1 MRDDQSARVAL
12 RWWDTLRPAERI
24 VAMSLVA
31 GGVIAIANST
41 VWAVAVCY
49 MSHQRARVG
58 LAREER
64 LRLSAPESAV
74 SPVQPGGR
82 SDHTQQIQ

>member
-1 MRDDQSARVAL
+1 MRDDQSTRMAL
-12 RWWDTLRPAERI
+12 RWWDTLGRAERI

-31 GGVIAIANST
+31 GGVIAIVNST

-49 MSHQRARVG
+49 MSRQRARVF

-64 LRLSAPESAV
+64 KRLGAPESAP
-74 SPVQPGGR
+74 SQMLPGG
-82 SDHTQQIQ
+82 DE